1 MKQIPAAQA
10 KTNFGALID
19 SAQREPAMISRN
31 GRPVAVVMSVQE
43 FEEYQAL
50 KLDRLRREVQI
61 GLDQIDRGDIVDG
74 KQAFDMLE
82 DGVDA

>member
-1 MKQIPAAQA
+1 MKEIPAAQA

-19 SAQREPAMISRN
+19 SAQREPATISRN

-74 KQAFDMLE
+74 EKAFDMLE